1 MIVWYQMDLRL
12 ENLKK
17 KSAELKAQEGEK
29 SVQNHHFEIQS
40 YYYRVRNFWQRRL
53 PPGTAAEED
62 HLPSSNNN

>member
-17 KSAELKAQEGEK
+17 RSAELKAQEGVK

-40 YYYRVRNFWQRRL
+40 NRFGRFL
-53 PPGTAAEED
+53 
-62 HLPSSNNN
+62 S